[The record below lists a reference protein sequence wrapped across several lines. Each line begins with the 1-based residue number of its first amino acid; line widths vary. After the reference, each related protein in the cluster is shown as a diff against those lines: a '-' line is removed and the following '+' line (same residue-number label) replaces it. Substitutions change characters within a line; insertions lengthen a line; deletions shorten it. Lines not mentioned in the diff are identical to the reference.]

1 MQQMNAK
8 QVYDYLQQA
17 ETKPVLVDVREAN
30 EVEICQIEGSINIPL
45 SNFQPALDQLD
56 PEQEI
61 VMICHHGMR
70 SLRAA
75 MFLEQQGYHKLINML
90 GGIDDWACEVDPKM
104 RRY

>member
-8 QVYDYLQQA
+8 QVANYIKQA
-17 ETKPVLVDVREAN
+17 DTKPTLVDVREPN
-30 EVEICQIEGSINIPL
+30 EIEICAIDGAINIPL

-61 VMICHHGMR
+61 VLICHHGIR
-70 SLRAA
+70 SLRAG
-75 MFLEQQGYHKLINML
+75 MFLEEQGYTKLINML
-90 GGIDDWACEVDPKM
+90 GGIDDWACEVDPQM